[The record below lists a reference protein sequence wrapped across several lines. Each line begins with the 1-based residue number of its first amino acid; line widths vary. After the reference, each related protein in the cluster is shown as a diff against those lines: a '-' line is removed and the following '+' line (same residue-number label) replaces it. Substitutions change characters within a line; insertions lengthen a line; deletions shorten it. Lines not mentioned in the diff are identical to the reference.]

1 MVELHEIIKELLYK
15 KGTRE
20 PEEDK
25 KDYYVE
31 KLSLGIRKFTIATF
45 AGSIATIDIPESL
58 ILIFTSLT
66 ISEIIAITSE
76 NAFGLS
82 NFALMFIDS
91 QDTFKLYC
99 SELTKGI

>member
-1 MVELHEIIKELLYK
+1 MLADFALRNTAFKLSKL
-15 KGTRE
+15 TPRTSF
-20 PEEDK
+20 PALNS
-25 KDYYVE
+25 E